1 MDDLGTSGHWD
12 ESSGR
17 VIAEGWAASMTER
30 ERREARGAM
39 EKRKVRVDAVL
50 VLMAWALL
58 VGMSVGIWIC
68 EGGH

>member
-1 MDDLGTSGHWD
+1 
-12 ESSGR
+12 
-17 VIAEGWAASMTER
+17 MTER

-39 EKRKVRVDAVL
+39 EKRKVRLDAVL